1 MTLKDPSYR
10 TLLLP
15 EMQLLSPPPSTGGSK
30 ASAGT
35 TFWNRQRLVDTL
47 GLQDDP
53 RFDMEWFEAVSSVV
67 MNNSF
72 IIARKGFSI
81 AGNGAKCGSG
91 VYPTASL
98 FNHSCAPNAEWAA
111 GLRTLDGAAFNSL
124 VVKATKRIKKGEQIF
139 IAYIRQMRLHRF
151 GFECRCIC
159 CEMER

>member
-1 MTLKDPSYR
+1 MD
-10 TLLLP
+10 
-15 EMQLLSPPPSTGGSK
+15 
-30 ASAGT
+30 A
-35 TFWNRQRLVDTL
+35 L

-53 RFDMEWFEAVSSVV
+53 RFDMEWFKAVNSVV

-72 IIARKGFSI
+72 TIARKGFSI

-98 FNHSCAPNAEWAA
+98 FNYSCASNAEWAA

-139 IAYIRQMRLHRF
+139 IAYIPTDATRDVRQMRLRRF
-151 GFECRCIC
+151 GFECCCVC